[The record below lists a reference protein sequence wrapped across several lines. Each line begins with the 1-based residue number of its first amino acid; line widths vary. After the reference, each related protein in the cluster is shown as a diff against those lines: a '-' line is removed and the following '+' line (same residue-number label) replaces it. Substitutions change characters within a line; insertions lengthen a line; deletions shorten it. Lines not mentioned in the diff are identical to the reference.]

1 MAKMIRVTR
10 YRLQHSVALFWF
22 SGVSHLLIYEKYIMI
37 IMSVIRHDIKCRVLH
52 TDTSPLQNHFKRF
65 ASLYCNAISH
75 DKNLPILFETNIRCS
90 RNIWEILHLA
100 RIQKL
105 LCFTVPNHALLCLS

>member
-1 MAKMIRVTR
+1 MTLSAE
-10 YRLQHSVALFWF
+10 Y
-22 SGVSHLLIYEKYIMI
+22 YIQ
-37 IMSVIRHDIKCRVLH
+37 
-52 TDTSPLQNHFKRF
+52 DTSPLQNHFKRF

-105 LCFTVPNHALLCLS
+105 LCFTVPNHALLCLTSLYW